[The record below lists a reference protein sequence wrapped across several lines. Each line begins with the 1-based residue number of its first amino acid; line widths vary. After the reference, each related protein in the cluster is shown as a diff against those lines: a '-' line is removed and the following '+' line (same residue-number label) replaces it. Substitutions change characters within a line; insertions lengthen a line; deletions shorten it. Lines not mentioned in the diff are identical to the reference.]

1 MKSNKKKIVV
11 LSVMMI
17 LLVASAVLNVWLNN
31 KLTGQTDTVD
41 KISEPTVTETFGSF
55 RSSRESAR
63 QELFDYLDAI
73 IQSDAST
80 DAAVAA
86 AETQKQD
93 ICLQMQDEI
102 LLESLIKSRGF
113 TDAVVTLSDNNCT
126 VVVADDDLQSA
137 EVALIYSIVASVSDY
152 LPKNTV
158 ISNY

>member
-41 KISEPTVTETFGSF
+41 KITTPTVTETFGSF

-86 AETQKQD
+86 AETQKQG
-93 ICLQMQDEI
+93 ICTQMEDEI

-113 TDAVVTLSDNNCT
+113 TDVVVTLSDSNCT

-137 EVALIYSIVASVSDY
+137 EVAQIYTVVASVTDY

-158 ISNY
+158 IFNY